1 MAVLMVATVTAAGC
15 GGSGGTGGG
24 SAKVGAPVAPVTLRL
39 ADANQGTATPAVL
52 DFVRDVKQLSHGA
65 ITIEIV
71 KAPNKSLD
79 YEGDIVRATAS
90 GRWDLAWVGG
100 RTLDSVGV
108 PSTGALQVPFL
119 IDNYA
124 TQSKVLL
131 GPIGRQLTRDMSKAG
146 VTGLALIPDHLSYL
160 ATTAPIHSP
169 DDLAGKRMRAF
180 GRSHSQAA
188 AYRALGATPVP
199 LNGTTGTATTEM
211 KKHHLFGI
219 DSNALIW
226 SEDAYP
232 GSTYTLGAPIWPR
245 TAALFAA
252 PDRFARLPDATQQL
266 LRDAAARAAH
276 ESDRALA
283 TDDARAVQQICRLGG
298 SVAVLDTE
306 QRNAMVQAGVEAM
319 HNLPADTAPPDLVAK
334 IAALKNGAGPQAPPP
349 VPDGCAPRER
359 PADTAVTADPAQVKA
374 LTKALRPGAIYR
386 SRIDYRVFKQLLG
399 ENPARHNAGTYTWR
413 FLAHDR
419 WVLEQ
424 KPQFPDTRC
433 LKVGGPFKQVG
444 VVVETT
450 VSCDGDTIHEKAR
463 CAVNKS
469 GAIDCRIT
477 FDDGGYPADPRL
489 GLQGMTE
496 PLVPVHK

>member
-1 MAVLMVATVTAAGC
+1 
-15 GGSGGTGGG
+15 
-24 SAKVGAPVAPVTLRL
+24 
-39 ADANQGTATPAVL
+39 
-52 DFVRDVKQLSHGA
+52 
-65 ITIEIV
+65 
-71 KAPNKSLD
+71 
-79 YEGDIVRATAS
+79 
-90 GRWDLAWVGG
+90 
-100 RTLDSVGV
+100 
-108 PSTGALQVPFL
+108 
-119 IDNYA
+119 
-124 TQSKVLL
+124 
-131 GPIGRQLTRDMSKAG
+131 
-146 VTGLALIPDHLSYL
+146 
-160 ATTAPIHSP
+160 
-169 DDLAGKRMRAF
+169 
-180 GRSHSQAA
+180 
-188 AYRALGATPVP
+188 
-199 LNGTTGTATTEM
+199 
-211 KKHHLFGI
+211 
-219 DSNALIW
+219 
-226 SEDAYP
+226 
-232 GSTYTLGAPIWPR
+232 
-245 TAALFAA
+245 
-252 PDRFARLPDATQQL
+252 
-266 LRDAAARAAH
+266 
-276 ESDRALA
+276 
-283 TDDARAVQQICRLGG
+283 
-298 SVAVLDTE
+298 
-306 QRNAMVQAGVEAM
+306 M

-399 ENPARHNAGTYTWR
+399 ENPARNNAGTYTWR

-424 KPQFPDTRC
+424 KPQFPDRRC